1 MCFYIPYTSRTSHRF
16 LFGYSATLPGFGTY
30 PGMWLIGSVT
40 LNQKR
45 NRFFP
50 FATCLNCKYLLGLGC
65 PILFRAGIC
74 VAWNCGLVHAVT
86 VSMSSNVPQFVS
98 GRYCFLKSFTTASSY
113 NLSVSSFIQYLSYNM
128 FGYCSRCA
136 DVRLKWL
143 QLESLY
149 VLKASIPST

>member
-74 VAWNCGLVHAVT
+74 VAWNCAGLCMLSLSLWVPMCLSLCQEDIAFWSHLPPLALT
-86 VSMSSNVPQFVS
+86 TFQSPLLSNT
-98 GRYCFLKSFTTASSY
+98 CL
-113 NLSVSSFIQYLSYNM
+113 II
-128 FGYCSRCA
+128 CRCA